1 MERYDVV
8 IVGSGVAG
16 LYCALHLPKNLKVL
30 MLCKEKP
37 QECNTYYA
45 QGGISVALNAED
57 VEFHIQDTLR
67 AGSYLNDP
75 QSVEILSKESLK
87 VINDLQGFGIK
98 VDKNEKGEILYA
110 QEGGHIRPR
119 IVHFDGDGSGRFL
132 HTHLLKQLSC
142 ELWCDAGVIDLIFE
156 EGECKGVVVEKNKT
170 LFPVLASYVVLASG
184 GVGGLYTYHT
194 NARTLSADL
203 HGIILE
209 HGLRLKD
216 MEMLQFHP
224 TVYTQAPIARKP
236 LISEAVRGEGGM
248 IVDKEGRRFLF
259 AYDERGEL
267 APRDIVSR
275 GIYDYCTKNKQEA
288 FLDLSHFSKKTFME
302 RFPNIFQIL
311 QTFGI
316 DVPRDRVPISPAFH
330 YCMGGIEVD
339 LQSRVLGAKNLYA
352 IGECANNG
360 VHGANRLASNSL
372 LEGLVF
378 GKRVAREIA
387 SLDFQMPKVSDFQCN
402 YPSLSQKEDL
412 LLKESLR
419 QIMWEKVGILRT
431 KEGLKS
437 ALDKVEGM
445 SRDKIGRMLELRL
458 KVAKEIISQAL
469 KRESSLGA
477 HCLISDA

>member
-1 MERYDVV
+1 MKKYDVV

-16 LYCALHLPKNLKVL
+16 LYCALHLPRNLKIL

-57 VEFHIQDTLR
+57 VDFHIQDTLR
-67 AGSYLNDP
+67 AGSYLNNP

-87 VINDLQGFGIK
+87 VIEDLQDFGIK
-98 VDKNEKGEILYA
+98 VDRNVSGEILYA
-110 QEGGHIRPR
+110 QEGGHRKAR
-119 IVHFDGDGSGRFL
+119 IVHFDGDGSGKFL
-132 HTHLLKQLSC
+132 HTHLFKQLSC
-142 ELWCDAGVIDLIFE
+142 ELWHDAGVIDLIFE
-156 EGECKGVVVEKNKT
+156 EQECKGVVVEKDKN
-170 LFPVLASYVVLASG
+170 LIPILASYVVLASG
-184 GVGGLYTYHT
+184 GVGGLYAYHT

-248 IVDKEGRRFLF
+248 IVDREGRRFLF
-259 AYDERGEL
+259 SYDERGEL

-275 GIYDYCTKNKQEA
+275 GIFDYCSKNQQEA

-302 RFPNIFQIL
+302 RFPNIFQTL
-311 QTFGI
+311 QKFGI
-316 DVPRDRVPISPAFH
+316 DVPKDRVPISPAFH

-339 LQSRVLGAKNLYA
+339 LQSRVAKNLYA

-387 SLDFQMPKVSDFQCN
+387 SLDFQMPKVSDFD
-402 YPSLSQKEDL
+402 PSYQSLREESDL
-412 LLKESLR
+412 LLKENLR
-419 QIMWEKVGILRT
+419 KIMWEKVGILRT
-431 KEGLKS
+431 KKGLQS
-437 ALDKVEGM
+437 ALIEVKKM
-445 SRDKIGRMLELRL
+445 RDAKIGRMFDLRL
-458 KVAKEIISQAL
+458 RVAQEIISQAL

-477 HCLISDA
+477 HCLIDDA

>member
-1 MERYDVV
+1 MKRYDVV

-16 LYCALHLPKNLKVL
+16 LYCALHLPKNLNVL

-45 QGGISVALNAED
+45 QGGISVALDAQD
-57 VEFHIQDTLR
+57 VDLHIQDTLK
-67 AGSYLNDP
+67 AGSYLNHP

-87 VINDLQGFGIK
+87 IIQDLQDLGIK
-98 VDKNEKGEILYA
+98 VDRNELGEILYA
-110 QEGGHIRPR
+110 QEGGHKRAR

-142 ELWCDAGVIDLIFE
+142 ELWDNAGVVDLIFE
-156 EGECKGVVVEKNKT
+156 EGECKGVVVEKNKI
-170 LFPVLASYVVLASG
+170 LIPVLASYVVLASG
-184 GVGGLYTYHT
+184 GVGGLYAYHT

-203 HGIILE
+203 HGMILE
-209 HGLRLKD
+209 HGLKLKD

-248 IVDKEGRRFLF
+248 IIDKEGRRFLF
-259 AYDERGEL
+259 SYDERGEL

-275 GIYDYCTKNKQEA
+275 GIFDYCSKNQQEA
-288 FLDLSHFSKKTFME
+288 FLDLSRFSKKTFMQ
-302 RFPNIFQIL
+302 RFPNIFQTL

-316 DVPRDRVPISPAFH
+316 DVPKDRIPISPAFH

-339 LQSRVLGAKNLYA
+339 LQSRVAKNLYA
-352 IGECANNG
+352 IGECANIG

-378 GKRVAREIA
+378 GKRVAREIT
-387 SLDFQMPKVSDFQCN
+387 SLDFQMPKVSDFKLS
-402 YPSLSQKEDL
+402 YPSLREEEDL
-412 LLKESLR
+412 LLKQNLR
-419 QIMWEKVGILRT
+419 KIMWEKVGILRT

-437 ALDKVEGM
+437 ALDEVESM
-445 SRDKIGRMLELRL
+445 SEAKIGRMFELRL

-477 HCLISDA
+477 HCLIDDV